1 MQEMQDG
8 YEYMTFDLVKPKR
21 DIDELN
27 QLGRDGWKAVAMVS
41 SWGLGWRMV
50 HPVVLLQRPLATR
63 QPAASAG

>member
-27 QLGRDGWKAVAMVS
+27 QLGRDGWKAEIGRAS
-41 SWGLGWRMV
+41 CRER
-50 HPVVLLQRPLATR
+50 VL
-63 QPAASAG
+63 